1 MLQLLPV
8 AVLCLQLL
16 PLLLCENLLCY
27 FSPILEK
34 EKKFELIVTECTP
47 NEVCFKVLGRY
58 GNFTA
63 LSARGCLLEKSCG
76 KQSNIRLKGT
86 GYVMTYSCCDWPYCN
101 LGVTV
106 KPFYVLA
113 TLMAVCIMAC

>member
-1 MLQLLPV
+1 MLQLLLV
-8 AVLCLQLL
+8 AVLCLHLLL
-16 PLLLCENLLCY
+16 PPLLCENLLCY

-34 EKKFELIVTECTP
+34 KKFELIVTECPP

-63 LSARGCLLEKSCG
+63 MLARGCLLEKSCG

-86 GYVMTYSCCDWPYCN
+86 VYVITYSCCDWPYCN

-106 KPFYVLA
+106 KPFYVLV
-113 TLMAVCIMAC
+113 TLVAVCIMAR